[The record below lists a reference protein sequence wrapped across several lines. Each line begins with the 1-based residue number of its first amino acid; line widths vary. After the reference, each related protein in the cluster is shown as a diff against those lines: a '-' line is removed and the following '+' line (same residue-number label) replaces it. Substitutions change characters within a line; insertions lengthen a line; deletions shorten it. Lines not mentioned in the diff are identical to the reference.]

1 MEAPIHASS
10 EVDKNETWPRVIA
23 VGAGIAILAIVG
35 ILVVNSGSWA
45 PTTSAAPAHT
55 AQAAQKTQ

>member
-1 MEAPIHASS
+1 METPIHASS

-45 PTTSAAPAHT
+45 PMTTAPATHT
-55 AQAAQKTQ
+55 AQAAH